1 MPHQWIRSA
10 DGRELLSHRVI
21 RRHRKLLIVLV
32 GALLPAGLLVAAGT
46 SLAATTNQADAFH
59 RHHHPSASP
68 SAPASASAPAASASA
83 SASAPAAADN
93 ANCTLTVPPNPLTAA
108 GLATPYR
115 LSATNPA
122 DGPCHEANT
131 AQSAFVQ
138 ATVIDPA
145 TGKLSAYNPLVIDA
159 RTQAAAAPVTPALPA
174 GGVVGIWFGYN
185 GTNLTLRD
193 SNGSLAAGKCVN
205 GLNGSVF
212 GQFADC
218 NGAAFFTAANAAITA
233 GKLAIPALGT
243 AKDGMPCET
252 VRDFG
257 MIDQDQSDNVTGSY
271 LVLGNGTTA
280 QNTAAN
286 GNLGGQ
292 VITNASD
299 NGLLDGFL
307 DPAQGCT
314 PFTAPD
320 LANNGAMV
328 TSLALNELQA
338 AADQKAPVALV
349 PPNDPMVLA
358 GANQDQTSLQKTNL
372 YRAGVDQPALAALG
386 TSATTYCQDMVTAGQ
401 QRLQLDK
408 NLTMAAPSPDPAA
421 ANSLFTFLA
430 QRLNASF
437 TNLGCGALVHMRN
450 PVTVQTDG
458 NGVAT
463 GARFATPTAPAGGT
477 TTPVTTP
484 SPSTSAQVP
493 NAKNGF

>member
-1 MPHQWIRSA
+1 MPQQWIRSE
-10 DGRELLSHRVI
+10 DGRELHSGRVT

-46 SLAATTNQADAFH
+46 SLAATTNTADPAH
-59 RHHHPSASP
+59 RHRPPASP
-68 SAPASASAPAASASA
+68 SASASAAPSADPSASAPAGTS
-83 SASAPAAADN
+83 DN
-93 ANCTLTVPPNPLTAA
+93 ANCTLTVPANPLSAA

-115 LSATNPA
+115 LTATNAA

-131 AQSAFVQ
+131 AQAAFVQ
-138 ATVIDPA
+138 ATVVDPA
-145 TGKLSAYNPLVIDA
+145 TGKMSVYNPLVIDA
-159 RTQAAAAPVTPALPA
+159 RSQPAAAPVTPTLPA
-174 GGVVGIWFGYN
+174 GGVVGIWFGFN

-193 SNGSLAAGKCVN
+193 TNGSLAAGKCVN

-218 NGAAFFTAANAAITA
+218 DGAAFFTAANAAVTA
-233 GKLAIPALGT
+233 GKMAIPALAT
-243 AKDGMPCET
+243 AKDGQSCQT
-252 VRDFG
+252 VRDFA

-271 LVLGNGTTA
+271 LVLGNGQVA

-286 GNLGGQ
+286 QNLGGK
-292 VITNASD
+292 VLTNASD
-299 NGLLDGFL
+299 NGLLDSFI
-307 DPAQGCT
+307 DPALGCA
-314 PFTAPD
+314 PLTAPD

-328 TSLALNELQA
+328 TSLALNEMQA
-338 AADQKAPVALV
+338 AADQKAPIALV

-386 TSATTYCQDMVTAGQ
+386 NASQQYCQSMVTVQG

-408 NLTMAAPSPDPAA
+408 NLTMASPSPDPAA

-437 TNLGCGALVHMRN
+437 TNLGCGQLLRMRN
-450 PVTVQTDG
+450 PVTVITDG

-463 GARFATPTAPAGGT
+463 GARFANPANPRAGT
-477 TTPVTTP
+477 TPPATTP

-493 NAKNGF
+493 NAQNGF

>member
-1 MPHQWIRSA
+1 MPQQHIPTA
-10 DGRELLSHRVI
+10 EGREVRSHRVI

-46 SLAATTNQADAFH
+46 SLAATTDQADPAH
-59 RHHHPSASP
+59 RHRPSASP
-68 SAPASASAPAASASA
+68 SVPADPSASA
-83 SASAPAAADN
+83 SASAPADGTGTSDN

-115 LSATNPA
+115 LTATNPA

-138 ATVIDPA
+138 ATVVDPA
-145 TGKLSAYNPLVIDA
+145 TGKLSVYNPLVVDA
-159 RTQAAAAPVTPALPA
+159 RSQPAAAPVTPVLPA
-174 GGVVGIWFGYN
+174 GAVVGIWFGYN

-193 SNGSLAAGKCVN
+193 ANGSLAAGKCVN

-218 NGAAFFTAANAAITA
+218 NAAAFFTAANAAVTA
-233 GKLAIPALGT
+233 GKFAIPALAT
-243 AKDGMPCET
+243 AKDGQPCQT
-252 VRDFG
+252 VRDFA

-271 LVLGNGTTA
+271 LVLGNGRTA

-286 GNLGGQ
+286 QNLGGK

-299 NGLLDGFL
+299 NGLLDAFL
-307 DPAQGCT
+307 DPALGCA
-314 PFTAPD
+314 PLTAPD
-320 LANNGAMV
+320 LGNNGAMV

-338 AADQKAPVALV
+338 AADQKAPIALI

-372 YRAGVDQPALAALG
+372 YRAAVDQPALAAVG
-386 TSATTYCQDMVTAGQ
+386 NAGQQYCQSMVTIQQ

-430 QRLNASF
+430 QRLNGSF
-437 TNLGCGALVHMRN
+437 TNLGCGQLLRMRN
-450 PVTVQTDG
+450 PVTVITDG

-463 GARFATPTAPAGGT
+463 GARFAAAGNPRAGT
-477 TTPVTTP
+477 TPPATTP
-484 SPSTSAQVP
+484 SPSVSAQVP
-493 NAKNGF
+493 NAQNGF